1 MPMPYS
7 VKLLKRLL
15 PIRNSRINKIHAGE
29 IRYRDKK
36 KADKG
41 PVEMN
46 RPSITRKSVGSG
58 LGLLVR
64 HLGAVCC
71 AAALALAGV
80 LAFAAVVAGLATALT
95 LAGVLA
101 FTGVL
106 FFHLFAGGLVGTV
119 ILSGHSRLDA
129 WMLALVPASKPATAA
144 PVMRNLLDLVI
155 C

>member
-1 MPMPYS
+1 M
-7 VKLLKRLL
+7 
-15 PIRNSRINKIHAGE
+15 
-29 IRYRDKK
+29 D
-36 KADKG
+36 
-41 PVEMN
+41 

-64 HLGAVCC
+64 HLGAVGG

-106 FFHLFAGGLVGTV
+106 FFYFLAGGFVRAVVLG
-119 ILSGHSRLDA
+119 GHSRLDA
-129 WMLALVPASKPATAA
+129 RQQIGSLDACAGACEQARDSRAGDEKLIRLSHMLKNPH
-144 PVMRNLLDLVI
+144 RFEI
-155 C
+155 

>member
-7 VKLLKRLL
+7 VKLLKRLV
-15 PIRNSRINKIHAGE
+15 PMRSSRINQIHEGE
-29 IRYRDKK
+29 IRYRDKD

-41 PVEMN
+41 PVEMD
-46 RPSITRKSVGSG
+46 RPSITRKSVGSV

-64 HLGAVCC
+64 HLGAVGG

-80 LAFAAVVAGLATALT
+80 LAFAAIVTGLATALT

-106 FFHLFAGGLVGTV
+106 FFYFLAGGLIRAVVLG
-119 ILSGHSRLDA
+119 GHSRLDA
-129 WMLALVPASKPATAA
+129 RQQIGS
-144 PVMRNLLDLVI
+144 
-155 C
+155 

>member
-1 MPMPYS
+1 M
-7 VKLLKRLL
+7 
-15 PIRNSRINKIHAGE
+15 
-29 IRYRDKK
+29 D
-36 KADKG
+36 
-41 PVEMN
+41 

-64 HLGAVCC
+64 HLGAVGG

-129 WMLALVPASKPATAA
+129 RQQIGRLDACAGAGEQARDSRARDEKLIGLSHMLKNPH
-144 PVMRNLLDLVI
+144 RFEI
-155 C
+155 